1 MGLFFMRKHSKI
13 SLILMLSF
21 GFQSAFSHIQSPFCP
36 EWITVYVHGTTTAL
50 GTKLLQKLYKKMS
63 FGAPGLHHISQLP
76 DDALLRQDV
85 DLMQQSDSY
94 RFDKNHFYTFGWSGK
109 LSLKARAQAGK
120 DLYDQ
125 LVLLLTEYQK
135 KYGKIPKVRILTF
148 SHGGNVALHMVE
160 HLPFFANQNVHLEL
174 ILVAVP
180 VQKTTEYLIEHECIA
195 KSYIISSTRDLL
207 QIVDTYRFEKKRY
220 WPKRFFDTK
229 KCNCFQ
235 VKVLINDR
243 GLSHVDLM
251 RSFVIHLP
259 YVLQFADKQV
269 GLMHVHDQILH
280 CNIQDEAFNFY
291 NGFNL
296 WTSLHGKRKLIE
308 NTLCLL

>member
-1 MGLFFMRKHSKI
+1 MHSHLNT
-13 SLILMLSF
+13 S
-21 GFQSAFSHIQSPFCP
+21 FCP

-63 FGAPGLHHISQLP
+63 FGEPGLHHINHLP
-76 DDALLRQDV
+76 DDALLCRDA
-85 DLMQQSDSY
+85 DLMQQADSF

-109 LSLKARAQAGK
+109 LSVKARQAAGK

-125 LVLLLTEYQK
+125 LIVLLTEYQT

-160 HLPFFANQNVHLEL
+160 HLPFFAHQNVHLEL
-174 ILVAVP
+174 VLVAVP
-180 VQKTTEYLIEHECIA
+180 VQKTTEYLIEHDCIT
-195 KSYIISSTRDLL
+195 KSYVISSTRDLL
-207 QIVDTYRFEKKRY
+207 QVVDTYKFEKKRY
-220 WPKRFFDTK
+220 WPKRFFQTK
-229 KCNCFQ
+229 SCKCCQ
-235 VKVLINDR
+235 IQVLINDR

-259 YVLQFADKQV
+259 SVLQFADNQPDF
-269 GLMHVHDQILH
+269 MHLNQEILH
-280 CNIQDEAFNFY
+280 CDICDDGFNFY

-296 WTSLHGKRKLIE
+296 WPSLHGKRKSIE